1 MPTIIASNLVGMALD
16 FTKLKLRQ
24 RDGVTCGP
32 SAAIVAAAML
42 DPDYAA
48 RLEQAGWFQA
58 EQATLHRQLN
68 AVWPRALGTTPFG
81 MVEALN
87 SHRDRSGLRY
97 HWRFARFTRLDEIR
111 DAVVRERPVPMLLGK
126 VIPRHWVL
134 LIGHQSGRF
143 RIYDPGVGDVLLA
156 TAAELRGGLGFP
168 QVFGYVVPEPVV
180 PEPVVPEPGP

>member
-1 MPTIIASNLVGMALD
+1 MTLD

-48 RLEQAGWFQA
+48 RLEVAGWFES
-58 EQATLHRQLN
+58 EQAALHRQLN
-68 AVWPRALGTTPFG
+68 TVWPRALGTTPFG

-87 SHRDRSGLRY
+87 RHSGKARY
-97 HWRFARFTRLDEIR
+97 RWTTRF
-111 DAVVRERPVPMLLGK
+111 DAVPAAVRQGWPVPMLLGK

-134 LIGHQSGRF
+134 LIGFEGGRF
-143 RIYDPGVGDVLLA
+143 RIYDPGRGDVLLA
-156 TAAELRGGLGFP
+156 TPAELRGGLGFP
-168 QVFGYVVPEPVV
+168 QVFGYVVPEL
-180 PEPVVPEPGP
+180 GA

>member
-1 MPTIIASNLVGMALD
+1 MALD

-32 SAAIVAAAML
+32 SAAIVAAALL

-87 SHRDRSGLRY
+87 THSVGKGVRY
-97 HWRFARFTRLDEIR
+97 HWRFAHGMSVDRIR
-111 DAVVRERPVPMLLGK
+111 AAVTQGWPVPMLLGK
-126 VIPRHWVL
+126 IVPRHWVL
-134 LIGHQSGRF
+134 LIGFEAGRF

-156 TAAELRGGLGFP
+156 TPAELRGGLGFP
-168 QVFGYVVPEPVV
+168 QVFGYVVPAL
-180 PEPVVPEPGP
+180 